1 MKKITD
7 FSEVEKNAKKD
18 RDLEIERKK
27 HENHYT
33 KEQEQG
39 LGQALE
45 TLQNLTGAEYYV
57 GRKRDPFAKVEFS
70 QLIHENIRFLVKIK
84 YLTNTEK
91 VFLFEVSC
99 YLEVGTNV
107 LIEKDS
113 NESDKENIN
122 SASIQYL
129 AKELG
134 RERARVSSIMKS
146 LKEKGILAC
155 AESGFR
161 DETGRICT
169 KRTWLMNPN
178 IICTGRKSSIDR
190 VTKNIFKGVLKNF
203 KVTNDSKEVHNLP
216 IYFFLETYLRFFF
229 FI

>member
-1 MKKITD
+1 
-7 FSEVEKNAKKD
+7 
-18 RDLEIERKK
+18 
-27 HENHYT
+27 
-33 KEQEQG
+33 
-39 LGQALE
+39 
-45 TLQNLTGAEYYV
+45 
-57 GRKRDPFAKVEFS
+57 
-70 QLIHENIRFLVKIK
+70 LIHENIRFLVKIK
-84 YLTNTEK
+84 YLTNTGRS
-91 VFLFEVSC
+91 FLFEVSC

-113 NESDKENIN
+113 NESDKRNIN

-190 VTKNIFKGVLKNF
+190 VTKNIFFKGVLKNF

-229 FI
+229 I

>member
-1 MKKITD
+1 
-7 FSEVEKNAKKD
+7 
-18 RDLEIERKK
+18 
-27 HENHYT
+27 
-33 KEQEQG
+33 
-39 LGQALE
+39 
-45 TLQNLTGAEYYV
+45 
-57 GRKRDPFAKVEFS
+57 
-70 QLIHENIRFLVKIK
+70 
-84 YLTNTEK
+84 
-91 VFLFEVSC
+91 FEVSC

-129 AKELG
+129 AKEMG
-134 RERARVSSIMKS
+134 RERAKLSIIMKS
-146 LKEKGILAC
+146 LKDKGILAC

-169 KRTWLMNPN
+169 KRTWIMNPN
-178 IICTGRKSSIDR
+178 IICTGRKSAIDR

-216 IYFFLETYLRFFF
+216 IYFF
-229 FI
+229 

>member
-1 MKKITD
+1 
-7 FSEVEKNAKKD
+7 
-18 RDLEIERKK
+18 
-27 HENHYT
+27 
-33 KEQEQG
+33 
-39 LGQALE
+39 
-45 TLQNLTGAEYYV
+45 
-57 GRKRDPFAKVEFS
+57 
-70 QLIHENIRFLVKIK
+70 LIHENIRFLVKIK

-91 VFLFEVSC
+91 VFLFFEVSC

-178 IICTGRKSSIDR
+178 IICTGRKKSSIDR

-216 IYFFLETYLRFFF
+216 IYFFFRNVLAFRFFYLKYEHLSVPK
-229 FI
+229 IAH

>member
-7 FSEVEKNAKKD
+7 FSEVEKNARI

-57 GRKRDPFAKVEFS
+57 GRKRD
-70 QLIHENIRFLVKIK
+70 HENIRFLVKIK

-190 VTKNIFKGVLKNF
+190 
-203 KVTNDSKEVHNLP
+203 
-216 IYFFLETYLRFFF
+216 
-229 FI
+229 